1 MTSPSE
7 VEDFEPLVGKTF
19 HFPETGHALVLTRL
33 EVVPVSRPGQR
44 RPFTLVFSGDPGP
57 GYMREGLRHCHVE
70 EGEPFALYVSPIG
83 TPVRT
88 RQDYQAVFN

>member
-1 MTSPSE
+1 
-7 VEDFEPLVGKTF
+7 
-19 HFPETGHALVLTRL
+19 VLTRL
-33 EVVPVSRPGQR
+33 DAGPTARAGQR

-57 GYMREGLRHCHVE
+57 DYMREGLRPCRIE
-70 EGEPFALYVSPIG
+70 DGEVFELYVGPIA